1 MDDTTKFFPHVPEQ
15 LSQIGSL
22 AYNLWWS
29 WHPSARMVFKNLDRV
44 TWKESLHNP
53 VRMLEEIPPETLES
67 AVKNQTYLSSYTQ
80 VLERF
85 RADIGIKE
93 GWFSSHIAD
102 PEGLPIAYFSA
113 EFGLHHSLPFFAGG
127 LGFLAGDF
135 IKECSDLGVPMVAV
149 GIMYPEGYIRQ
160 KIRTGGRVEDIDE
173 TLDRDAAPVQR
184 VLDERGGQLIVQV
197 PFTDPPIHVAVWK
210 VMVGRVP
217 LYLMDTDIEINAP
230 WDRRIALH
238 LYIGDNEQRLRQ
250 EIVLGIG
257 GTAVLHALG
266 IRHSITHLNEGHPAF
281 VLLERIRERISEGMG
296 FEEAARE
303 VRQTSLFTTH
313 TPVPAGTDVFP
324 FSLMDKYFNGYYSHL
339 GLTREA
345 FLRLG
350 EHPDDPSKGFNMTVF
365 ALKMSGYR
373 NGVSRRHGEVARR
386 IWNCLWPDLPVE
398 QVPIGHVTNGV
409 HVPTWIEPRMRL
421 LLNRYLH
428 RDWQSVHDDPE
439 TWEGIHEIPDGELW
453 QTHYRLKAKLINIIH
468 EQARKCW
475 VERRADPSLVVAEGA
490 LLDPSILTIGFA
502 RRFTGYKRADLIFH
516 DPDRLRRMLQ
526 DRWKPVQFIFAGKAH
541 PNDEQGKQILQR
553 VFNFAMDPDAAG
565 RIAFVENYD
574 EMLAQYMTHGVD
586 VWLNNPLPPLEASG
600 TSGMKAAL
608 NGVPHLSVLDG
619 WWLEGYNGNNGWAL
633 EHRENDGDPDALDAE
648 SIYRILEEQIIPLY
662 YRVSDDG
669 IPHDW
674 VRMMKE
680 SIRTLAPRFSARRM
694 AKEYLQNYYA
704 RIFANSTI
712 VG

>member
-1 MDDTTKFFPHVPEQ
+1 MDDTDKPFPQVPEQ

-29 WHPSARMVFKNLDRV
+29 WHPSARMVFKNLDRAI
-44 TWKESLHNP
+44 WKESLHNP
-53 VRMLEEIPPETLES
+53 VRLLEEISRETLES
-67 AVKNQTYLSSYTQ
+67 AVKNQTYFSYYTQ

-85 RADIGIKE
+85 HEDIGTIE
-93 GWFSSHIAD
+93 GWFSDHIAD
-102 PEGLPIAYFSA
+102 PERLPVAFFSA

-149 GIMYPEGYIRQ
+149 GIMYPEGYIHQ
-160 KIRTGGRVEDIDE
+160 KMRTGGRVEDVDE

-184 VLDERGGQLIVQV
+184 VLDERGEQLTVQV

-210 VMVGRVP
+210 AMVGRVP

-230 WDRRIALH
+230 WNRRIALH
-238 LYIGDNEQRLRQ
+238 LYIGDIEQRLRQ

-257 GTAVLHALG
+257 GAAVLDALG

-281 VLLERIRERISEGMG
+281 VLLERIRERISAGMG

-313 TPVPAGTDVFP
+313 TSVPAGTDIFP
-324 FSLMDKYFNGYYSHL
+324 FPLMDKYFNGYYSHL
-339 GLTREA
+339 GLTRET

-350 EHPDDPSKGFNMTVF
+350 EHPDEPSKGFNMTVF
-365 ALKMSGYR
+365 ALKMSGYC
-373 NGVSRRHGEVARR
+373 NGVARRHGEVARR
-386 IWNCLWPDLPVE
+386 IWNCLWPDLPVD

-421 LLNRYLH
+421 LLNRYL
-428 RDWQSVHDDPE
+428 RQDWLSVHDDPE
-439 TWEGIHEIPDGELW
+439 TWERIHEIPDSELW
-453 QTHYRLKAKLINIIH
+453 RTHYRLKAKLINIIH

-516 DPDRLRRMLQ
+516 DPDRLRRLLQ

-553 VFNFAMDPDAAG
+553 VFNFAMDPDTAG
-565 RIAFVENYD
+565 RVAFVENYD
-574 EMLAQYMTHGVD
+574 EMLAQYLTHGVD

-619 WWLEGYNGNNGWAL
+619 WWLEGYNGDNGWAV
-633 EHRENDGDPDALDAE
+633 EHREKDGDQDALDAE

-662 YRVSDDG
+662 YRISHDG

-674 VRMMKE
+674 VHMMKE

-704 RIFANSTI
+704 KIFANSTI